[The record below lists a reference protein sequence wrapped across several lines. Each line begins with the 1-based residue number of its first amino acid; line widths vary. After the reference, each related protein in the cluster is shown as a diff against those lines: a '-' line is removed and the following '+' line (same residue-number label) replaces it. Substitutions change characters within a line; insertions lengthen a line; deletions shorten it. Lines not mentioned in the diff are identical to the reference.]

1 MVSDIQHRLMALR
14 SEVEALK
21 TASASTPDGMRTTT
35 KNIDMNAKLTVYAT
49 YIEGDYFIAL
59 EPHSADE
66 MIFSVSQKHATA
78 SSDVIIAE
86 AVPRMK
92 NGQIGIYL
100 SVRINYQRQQA
111 YLNQYG
117 QGDTITKAISFRIT
131 ASDDFDY
138 TIEEDN

>member
-1 MVSDIQHRLMALR
+1 MALR

-35 KNIDMNAKLTVYAT
+35 KNIDMNAELTVYAT

-59 EPHSADE
+59 EPRSADE
-66 MIFSVSQKHATA
+66 MIFSVSQEHATA

-92 NGQIGIYL
+92 NGQSGIYL
-100 SVRINYQRQQA
+100 SVRINYQRQQE
-111 YLNQYG
+111 YLEQYE

>member
-1 MVSDIQHRLMALR
+1 MVDNIQHRLMALR

-35 KNIDMNAKLTVYAT
+35 KNIDMNAELTVYAT

-59 EPHSADE
+59 EPRSADE
-66 MIFSVSQKHATA
+66 MIFSVSQEHATA
-78 SSDVIIAE
+78 SGDVIIAE

-92 NGQIGIYL
+92 NGRIGIYL

-111 YLNQYG
+111 YLDQYDP
-117 QGDTITKAISFRIT
+117 GDIITKAISFRIT